1 MNIHITAK
9 NAFTK
14 RMELEVL
21 TQMNED
27 ENVDNIHK
35 ILSETFP
42 DCFVNFDM
50 GERGFIAGQPHN
62 MAADERSLY
71 AGLISWEDY
80 VAKWYSN
87 LA

>member
-9 NAFTK
+9 NAFTRVK
-14 RMELEVL
+14 EVDLL
-21 TQMNED
+21 TEFKEG
-27 ENVDNIHK
+27 ENVDHIHK
-35 ILSETFP
+35 ILSAAFP

-62 MAADERSLY
+62 MVADERSLY